1 MRSECW
7 PSLHGMRCPTCGTD
21 VQPGQKYCN
30 ECGTSLSGAS
40 SFTVVE
46 QTAHELA
53 RAPEQRTV
61 EAPRTV
67 EQPATVAQPVT
78 SSAPPTSVMA
88 EMTTHVTE
96 SYDALMVAPVPTGRA
111 IALLLVSVLAAAMG
125 IVAAAVDLATFEV
138 EGSNPLT
145 MTFRLDD
152 FGSAYFAATVI
163 ASVLL
168 VGGAAVGAAGRRVGA
183 GLAGGAA
190 LALAGLM
197 CHGCGLA
204 IANVDLAPLEVGYL
218 EPGGRVSTTFESG
231 FFIAIGAMVLG
242 GFAFALA
249 WSVGAHHRRRTPVAV
264 LAIGVIGTI
273 LAVVGPLIPVNGA
286 EFSDN
291 LTYGALPPATLLLRL
306 AMLLLVLGGCLIG
319 FVDRR
324 PWGAGLAFGSMS
336 LMLWIW
342 IASLLELGDVPA
354 GPAGGRT
361 VFGVDFLGGN
371 MFAEPKPHPVT
382 SAGIVVTVV
391 AALAGLVTTM
401 QWRRAR

>member
-1 MRSECW
+1 
-7 PSLHGMRCPTCGTD
+7 MRCPTCGTD

-30 ECGTSLSGAS
+30 ECGTSLTGAS

-46 QTAHELA
+46 QTAHEHA
-53 RAPEQRTV
+53 RAPEQHAA

-67 EQPATVAQPVT
+67 EQPATIAQPAT
-78 SSAPPTSVMA
+78 TTAAPTSAPPTSVMA

-218 EPGGRVSTTFESG
+218 EPGGRVSATFESG

-249 WSVGAHHRRRTPVAV
+249 WSVGAHHRRRTPVWV

-286 EFSDN
+286 EFADN

-382 SAGIVVTVV
+382 SVGIVVTVV

-401 QWRRAR
+401 QWRRAT